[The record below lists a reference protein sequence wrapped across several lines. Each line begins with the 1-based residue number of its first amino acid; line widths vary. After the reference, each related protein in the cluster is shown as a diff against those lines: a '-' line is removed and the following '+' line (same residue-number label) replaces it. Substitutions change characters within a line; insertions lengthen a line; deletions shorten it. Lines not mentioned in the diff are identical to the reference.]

1 MPGTTGLEQAAAALA
16 RRDRSAAALVA
27 YLEERG
33 VDGDEAAEAV
43 ERLRAAGYVDDRRLA
58 ALRAETLAGRG
69 YGDSAIRA
77 DLEQHRVETDLI
89 DEAVGE
95 LLAERLRAET
105 LANRDGR
112 TPQTARRLVAKGFA
126 TDTVAEVMG
135 AEIS

>member
-1 MPGTTGLEQAAAALA
+1 MPGTTALEQAAAALA

-33 VDGDEAAEAV
+33 VQGDEAVEAV

-77 DLEQHRVETDLI
+77 DLEEHRVEPELI
-89 DEAVGE
+89 DDAVGA
-95 LLAERLRAET
+95 LSAETVRAET
-105 LANRDGR
+105 LASRDGR
-112 TPQTARRLVAKGFA
+112 TLRTAHRLIAKGFA
-126 TDTVAEVMG
+126 TDIVAEVMG